1 MRPDQLARLQ
11 EVTER
16 MADVFLTEA
25 DPDYWSGNG
34 VLPCDMSKEERGNR
48 HWDKKGAAATA
59 VVMQHAIG
67 LIKWSQSH
75 ETMDEEKQAELDKEL
90 DKHLIDAERRAA
102 QAVERAMQRAQGR
115 MQAHGKAG

>member
-1 MRPDQLARLQ
+1 M
-11 EVTER
+11 ER

-25 DPDYWSGNG
+25 DPDCWSGNG
-34 VLPCDMSKEERGNR
+34 VLPCDMTKEERGNR

-75 ETMDEEKQAELDKEL
+75 ETLDEKKQADLDADL
-90 DKHLIDAERRAA
+90 DKHLIEAERRAA
-102 QAVERAMQRAQGR
+102 QAVDRAMARAKGR
-115 MQAHGKAG
+115 MQTHGKTG